1 MSWRRVRKWPL
12 PEERGVSGFE
22 GDTDRKL
29 IPRWRFSRDYGGSAE
44 FHGDPRR
51 RKQFKPELAYLDE
64 RLACWSSSRNIAT
77 AADAV
82 ACGLTYDLH
91 GAVREPAEYLLEQ
104 GDRAMPGVVRMAEA
118 VLQSGTAPDDNQS
131 SLPLASTVA
140 PKSQATAMIRE
151 KRAQL
156 RRYPRSSLA
165 HIDMARGYAILGQT
179 RQATDSLRQALCLSP
194 DHRIAL
200 RLASRFLVHADEA
213 ERAHDLLRKH
223 PRTKT
228 DPWLLAAEIAIA
240 AVAGRESS
248 LMKRGLEMLKQGS
261 LPPEHL
267 TELQSAVATQ
277 LLADG
282 RTKVARQT
290 FANSLERP
298 TENTVAQAHWARRHL
313 ASLAVSEK
321 HLSIHRGF
329 EARSWRAMEMG
340 EWQSARSEVTH
351 WQLDEPFSS
360 RPASLGSYLG
370 ITLLGDYD
378 FALECADIG
387 LMAEPEDS
395 TLLNNKAVALAYN
408 GEISDAITT
417 FNSIS
422 SIGGPS
428 HPQYVHTATA
438 GLLNFRAGFVD
449 EGREHYRRARD
460 LAPAKSKGRVLLH
473 WAGEEIRL
481 QSDDAPELRKMAL
494 EYLEKDKTPGK
505 EQMERVLLNPAIQT
519 SPISIDSADNRLPT
533 IYIPTI
539 D

>member
-1 MSWRRVRKWPL
+1 M
-12 PEERGVSGFE
+12 SGFE
-22 GDTDRKL
+22 GDTNRRL

-44 FHGDPRR
+44 FQGDPRR
-51 RKQFKPELAYLDE
+51 KNKFNPELAFLDE
-64 RLACWSSSRNIAT
+64 RLACWNSANTIAT

-82 ACGLTYDLH
+82 ACGLTYDLNE
-91 GAVREPAEYLLEQ
+91 AVREPAEYLLNQ
-104 GDRAMPGVVRMAEA
+104 GDRAMPSVLRMAETVMQNGGIA
-118 VLQSGTAPDDNQS
+118 DGRQRSFPLPSTVEPK
-131 SLPLASTVA
+131 PLAMAV
-140 PKSQATAMIRE
+140 IRE

-156 RRYPRSSLA
+156 HRYPRNSLA

-179 RQATDSLRQALCLSP
+179 RKATESLRLALRLSP

-200 RLASRFLVHADEA
+200 RLASRFLVHADDP
-213 ERAHDLLRKH
+213 ERAHDLLRRH

-228 DPWLLAAEIAIA
+228 DPWLMATEIAIA
-240 AVAGRESS
+240 AVAGRES
-248 LMKRGLEMLKQGS
+248 LLIKRAQKMLEQGT

-277 LLADG
+277 LLDDG
-282 RTKVARQT
+282 RNKAARQT
-290 FANSLERP
+290 FAMSLERP
-298 TENTVAQAHWARRHL
+298 TENTVAQAHWARKHL
-313 ASLAVSEK
+313 KSLAVSET

-329 EARSWRAMEMG
+329 EARAWRAMENL
-340 EWQSARSEVTH
+340 EWHAARDEVSL
-351 WQLDEPFSS
+351 WQMDEPFSS

-378 FALECADIG
+378 FALQCADIG
-387 LMAEPEDS
+387 LTAEPEDS
-395 TLLNNKAVALAYN
+395 TLLNNKAVALAYS
-408 GEISDAITT
+408 GEISDAVAT
-417 FNSIS
+417 FKLIS

-460 LAPAKSKGRVLLH
+460 LAPAKLKGRVLLH

-494 EYLEKDKTPGK
+494 EFLEKEKEPGK
-505 EQMERVLLNPAIQT
+505 EQMEKVLLNPVLKS
-519 SPISIDSADNRLPT
+519 SPIQIDGTENRMPT
-533 IYIPTI
+533 IYVPTI
-539 D
+539 G